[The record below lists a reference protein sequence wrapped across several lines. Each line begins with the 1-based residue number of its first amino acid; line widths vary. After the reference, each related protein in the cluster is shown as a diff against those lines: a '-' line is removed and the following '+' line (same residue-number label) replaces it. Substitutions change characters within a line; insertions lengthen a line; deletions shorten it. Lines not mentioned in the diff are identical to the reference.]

1 MTLTDAHITRPG
13 AAEPSER
20 RIKRR
25 HQPAVLRQRCLDCA
39 RAGRGPAPYQTA
51 GLALLRAEQQ
61 GADVLARVELLR
73 MATAGEITARQ
84 RRDADEVLALIG
96 VPIEVQQ
103 DIERGPVPA

>member
-13 AAEPSER
+13 ATEPSER
-20 RIKRR
+20 PVRR
-25 HQPAVLRQRCLDCA
+25 RDQPAVLRQRCLDCA
-39 RAGRGPAPYQTA
+39 RAGRGPAADRTA
-51 GLALLRAEQQ
+51 GLALQRAEQQ
-61 GADVLARVELLR
+61 GADVLARVELQR

-84 RRDADEVLALIG
+84 RRAADEVLALIG